1 MNRPFKDRRPVG
13 PFIDLDS
20 EDNTVEEP
28 EAQTQTANASQQIDD
43 PILETAENWY
53 QSISKEKNKRKM
65 MKNYLN
71 SITDLS
77 DSEITRK
84 LDEAGL

>member
-1 MNRPFKDRRPVG
+1 MNRPFKKRRPVG

-28 EAQTQTANASQQIDD
+28 KSQTQTRNTSQQIDD

-65 MKNYLN
+65 MKNYLS

-77 DSEITRK
+77 ESEIARK

>member
-28 EAQTQTANASQQIDD
+28 ESQTQTVNTSQQIDD

-65 MKNYLN
+65 MKNYLD

-77 DSEITRK
+77 DPEITRK